1 MVATEDA
8 IDASTEEITTTAAPP
23 RALADRIVDWLGIA
37 VVAACC
43 IYIFVQLQ
51 PNLLFLNTTPTGG
64 DTGAHVWF
72 PAYLRDHLLPWRL
85 AGWSPDY
92 YAGFPAGQFYFPTP
106 ALLIVLLDIVIPY
119 NIAFK
124 LVTALGPLLL
134 PVAAYVFARGL
145 RAPRPAPGL
154 FAVGATAFLF
164 FKDGGDSIM
173 RFDHHIMGGTL
184 TSTLAGEFSFT
195 IALACA
201 LFFLGT
207 LARALDRR
215 GSLWVPALFLAAT
228 LTSHLVVGVFAFYGA
243 IVIWLFRRPIK
254 SATRALAIGA
264 VGVAITAVW
273 LFPLAATLSYTTDMR
288 YEPVGST
295 STQPWLLGRLLGL
308 SLPATFDWLFLSEM
322 WYLHLLALVAI
333 GAGIAYRR
341 RATLE
346 IATIAFAAA
355 LVFCGWEVLRDVF
368 GKAPA
373 WNLRLLPFWYLMLYL
388 LAALGAA
395 ELARWAGQFCAW
407 VAYGSGADSRALEGV
422 SGSRE
427 SAPRTVS
434 TRVTVRAIT
443 VGVLLVLFTAVAL
456 ARVNATRGY
465 LTYWAK
471 YNYSGYEGGS
481 TVDYTKKGYNEYR
494 AFMDT
499 AGALPPGRMLW
510 EPGSTI
516 GQYGTPLALT
526 LLPYWTNGRIASMEA
541 VYYEAAGTTGYHFL
555 AAATLTPQPSN
566 AVRGLPYRTS
576 ADFNLGV
583 RYLQLLGVRYYAA
596 MPDMQPAATRNPA
609 LREVATVPDLAAG
622 PPNGWKIYEVADSDI
637 VEPLRYEP
645 VVARNVHTDLN
656 WKCEGRPKPAPGT
669 PGITELTAWECL
681 SVPWFDDPAAL
692 DRPLTTAGPGGLEA
706 RRHVGRPRRSQ
717 DAVTVGAGQQRP
729 PDRRLHRVRRV
740 AHRGPRDGEDL
751 GLPELGGARR
761 RRAVAGDAELH
772 GCGTDQPA
780 RAAHLRHHHRG
791 VGRAGRQRARVGGTR
806 RPGLVGHASARCG
819 GSGPDCAG
827 PGRSGPGRRRAALP
841 GSRRDP
847 PGHRRGRDL
856 GHGGGRRFP
865 SEAAPMADTISLPLR
880 AVRT

>member
-1 MVATEDA
+1 VVATEDA
-8 IDASTEEITTTAAPP
+8 IDASSEEIRDATTALPARTLP
-23 RALADRIVDWLGIA
+23 DRIVDWVGIA
-37 VVAACC
+37 VVTACC

-51 PNLLFLNTTPTGG
+51 PRLLFLNTTPSGG

-92 YAGFPAGQFYFPTP
+92 YAGFPAGQFYFPVP
-106 ALLIVLLDIVIPY
+106 ALLIVLLDVVIPY
-119 NIAFK
+119 NVAFK

-134 PVAAYVFARGL
+134 PIAAYVFGRGL
-145 RAPRPAPGL
+145 RAPRPAPAL
-154 FAVGATAFLF
+154 FAVGVTAFLF

-228 LTSHLVVGVFAFYGA
+228 LTSHLVVGVFAFYSA

-254 SATRALAIGA
+254 NATRALAIGA

-273 LFPLAATLSYTTDMR
+273 FFPLAATLSYTTDMR

-322 WYLHLLALVAI
+322 WYLHLLALVAL

-341 RATLE
+341 RATLQL
-346 IATIAFAAA
+346 AAIAFAAA
-355 LVFCGWEVLRDVF
+355 LVFCGWEVLRDIF

-395 ELARWAGQFCAW
+395 ELARWAGRFCAW
-407 VAYGSGADSRALEGV
+407 VAYGSAPDPLPPASEDGKPVRVAP
-422 SGSRE
+422 
-427 SAPRTVS
+427 SAR
-434 TRVTVRAIT
+434 RTVRAIT
-443 VGVLLVLFTAVAL
+443 VGILLVLFTGVAL

-465 LTYWAK
+465 IPYWAK

-481 TVDYTKKGYNEYR
+481 TSEYTKKGYNEYR

-499 AGALPPGRMLW
+499 ARALPPGRMLW
-510 EPGSTI
+510 EPSSSI

-526 LLPYWTNGRIASMEA
+526 LLPYWTDGRIPSMEA

-555 AAATLTPQPSN
+555 TAATLTPQPSN

-576 ADFNLGV
+576 ADFDLGV

-596 MPDMQPAATRNPA
+596 MPDMQAAADANPS
-609 LREVATVPDLAAG
+609 LRAVASVPDLAPG

-645 VVARNVHTDLN
+645 VVARNLHADEN
-656 WKCEGRPKPAPGT
+656 WKCEEKPRPPPGT
-669 PGITELTAWECL
+669 PGVTELSPWECL
-681 SVPWFDDPAAL
+681 AVPWFDDPAAL
-692 DRPLTTAGPGGLEA
+692 DRPLTVDGPAPWKRADMKVARDVPKARLPSVRVSNIRQTDESVEFDVSRTGVPVMVKVSNFPNWEAHGADGPWRATPNFMVVVPTSKHVRLTYGTTAAEWVGRFVSVLGLVGLAGLVWWGARARAVSAPASAARALADPAAAGPAPA
-706 RRHVGRPRRSQ
+706 RPGPE
-717 DAVTVGAGQQRP
+717 GAG
-729 PDRRLHRVRRV
+729 PDTGD
-740 AHRGPRDGEDL
+740 AAEPGSETGDGS
-751 GLPELGGARR
+751 PRR
-761 RRAVAGDAELH
+761 RRRWRI
-772 GCGTDQPA
+772 PFPS
-780 RAAHLRHHHRG
+780 R
-791 VGRAGRQRARVGGTR
+791 
-806 RPGLVGHASARCG
+806 SAR
-819 GSGPDCAG
+819 
-827 PGRSGPGRRRAALP
+827 
-841 GSRRDP
+841 
-847 PGHRRGRDL
+847 
-856 GHGGGRRFP
+856 
-865 SEAAPMADTISLPLR
+865 
-880 AVRT
+880 